1 MRQNRRTIPSSSCS
15 VSLRSPCRW
24 IAVFAAARM
33 GALPRSATSSRS
45 PRGRPS
51 MSRNNLRGAI
61 LALAAAT
68 ALGGCTDMYL
78 DRRDTVSFAAGDA
91 VAANKVT
98 HMIDPWPARAGDRNI
113 AFDGERMAA
122 AAERYRTDKVK
133 APSGINPSSVNYEP
147 MLVQAAGK

>member
-1 MRQNRRTIPSSSCS
+1 
-15 VSLRSPCRW
+15 
-24 IAVFAAARM
+24 
-33 GALPRSATSSRS
+33 
-45 PRGRPS
+45 
-51 MSRNNLRGAI
+51 MSRNNSRGAI

-91 VAANKVT
+91 VAVNKVT
-98 HMIDPWPARAGDRNI
+98 QMVDPWPPYAGNRNI

-133 APSGINPSSVNYEP
+133 PPSGTGTSSVQYQP
-147 MLVQAAGK
+147 VLMAPGGK